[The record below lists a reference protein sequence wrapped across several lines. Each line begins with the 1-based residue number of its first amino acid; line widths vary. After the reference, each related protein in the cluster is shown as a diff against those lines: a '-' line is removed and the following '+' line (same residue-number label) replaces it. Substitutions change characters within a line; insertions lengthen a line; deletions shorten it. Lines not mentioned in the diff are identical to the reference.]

1 MPLPRARKTERL
13 VLLFL
18 LFISLFIVTAC
29 SWALWHSWQHR
40 LQDVSVQARNQA
52 LSLSRQAQDTFLQV
66 SIALDEIA
74 RQADA
79 VYSRPEAYSGRHGIL
94 AGLSL
99 PLPQLAGLYV
109 YDKAGNWLATSRDM
123 AFKQMNNADRDSF
136 IWHRDHADPGVHIG
150 QVIRSRSAEELVIPV
165 SLRLND
171 AEGNF
176 RGVALGSVKVAFF
189 RQFYGWYE
197 QSPGDM
203 LALMNTEG
211 ILLYARPFPDSVLN
225 RSLSSSP
232 LFTRLLSQSR
242 IGSSTWESRLD
253 GEERLF
259 GYARLERYPLVTAV
273 GYETQAMRYAWWKSN
288 ITGISITIFT
298 WLLVLLFGFLV
309 LRQLRASQRSQ
320 QALMHTQDE
329 LTRLNGT
336 LSDLAMLDGL
346 TGLGNRRQFDFYLEM
361 SLRGAASPVSLIMF
375 DVDYFKRYND
385 EYGHIAGDRCLQEVA
400 AVLKHLPLRS
410 TDRVTRYGGE
420 EFAIILPGTHT
431 RDAEKVAHR
440 ALEAIRRAALPHEA
454 SELPEKIVT
463 LSAGIS
469 ASPPG
474 ETPDALKLAADQALY
489 MAKKAGR
496 NCIAGSDGLCLL

>member
-1 MPLPRARKTERL
+1 MPSPRTRKTERF

-18 LFISLFIVTAC
+18 LFISVFIVTAC
-29 SWALWHSWQHR
+29 SWALWRSWQNQ
-40 LQDVSVQARNQA
+40 LQDVSVQARNQS

-66 SIALDEIA
+66 NIALDEIA
-74 RQADA
+74 RQTDELF
-79 VYSRPEAYSGRHGIL
+79 SHPQAYSGSRGIL

-99 PLPQLAGLYV
+99 PLPQLAGLFI
-109 YDKAGNWLATSRDM
+109 YDKEGNWLATSRD
-123 AFKQMNNADRDSF
+123 QHDTQINNADRESF

-150 QVIRSRSAEELVIPV
+150 RVIRSSADELVIPV

-176 RGVALGSVKVAFF
+176 RGVALGAVKVAFF

-197 QSPGDM
+197 QRPGDL

-211 ILLYARPFPDSVLN
+211 ALLYARPFPDSMIN

-242 IGSSTWESRLD
+242 IGSATWNSRLD
-253 GEERLF
+253 EQERLF
-259 GYARLERYPLVTAV
+259 GYARLERYPLVVAV
-273 GYETQAMRYAWWKSN
+273 GYEIRAIRHAWWRSN
-288 ITGISITIFT
+288 ITGISVNIFT

-309 LRQLRASQRSQ
+309 LRQLRANRRSQ
-320 QALMHTQDE
+320 QALMRTQNE
-329 LTRLNGT
+329 LTRLNST

-346 TGLGNRRQFDFYLEM
+346 TGLGNRRQFDFYLEK
-361 SLRGAASPVSLIMF
+361 SLAGAAPVSLIMF

-400 AVLKHLPLRS
+400 AVLKHLPLRG

-420 EFAIILPGTHT
+420 EFAIILPGTHA
-431 RDAEKVAHR
+431 RDAENVAHR
-440 ALEAIRRAALPHEA
+440 ALEAIRRAALPHKA
-454 SELPEKIVT
+454 TELPEKIVT

-469 ASPPG
+469 ASFSG
-474 ETPDALKLAADQALY
+474 DSADSLKLAADEALY
-489 MAKKAGR
+489 AAKKAGR
-496 NCIAGSDGLCLL
+496 NCIAGMQGICLL

>member
-1 MPLPRARKTERL
+1 MPSPRTRRTERF

-29 SWALWHSWQHR
+29 SWALWRSWQNR
-40 LQDVSVQARNQA
+40 LQDVSVQARNQS

-66 SIALDEIA
+66 NIALDEIA
-74 RQADA
+74 RQTDQ
-79 VYSRPEAYSGRHGIL
+79 VFSHPEAYSGGRGIL
-94 AGLSL
+94 AGLAL
-99 PLPQLAGLYV
+99 PLPQLAGLFV
-109 YDKAGNWLATSRDM
+109 YDKEGNWLATSRD
-123 AFKQMNNADRDSF
+123 QHDTRLNNADRESF
-136 IWHRDHADPGVHIG
+136 IWHRDHADAGVHIG
-150 QVIRSRSAEELVIPV
+150 KVIRSRSADELVIPV

-197 QSPGDM
+197 QSPGDL

-211 ILLYARPFPDSVLN
+211 LLLYARPFPDSVLN

-232 LFTRLLSQSR
+232 LFTRLLSQYR
-242 IGSSTWESRLD
+242 IGSATWNSRLD
-253 GEERLF
+253 GQERLF
-259 GYARLERYPLVTAV
+259 GYARLERYPLVVAV
-273 GYETQAMRYAWWKSN
+273 GYETRAIRHAWWMSN
-288 ITGISITIFT
+288 ITGISVNIFT

-309 LRQLRASQRSQ
+309 LRHLHANQQSQ
-320 QALMHTQDE
+320 QALMRSQDE
-329 LTRLNGT
+329 LTRLNST

-346 TGLGNRRQFDFYLEM
+346 TGLGNRRQFDFYLEK
-361 SLRGAASPVSLIMF
+361 SLEGAASPVSLIMF

-420 EFAIILPGTHT
+420 EFAIILPGTKA
-431 RDAEKVAHR
+431 RDAENVAHR
-440 ALEAIRRAALPHEA
+440 ALEAIRRAALPHGA

-469 ASPPG
+469 ASSSG
-474 ETPDALKLAADQALY
+474 DSPDSLKLAADEALY
-489 MAKKAGR
+489 VAKKAGR
-496 NCIAGSDGLCLL
+496 NCIAGTDGICLL

>member
-1 MPLPRARKTERL
+1 MPLARTRKTERL

-18 LFISLFIVTAC
+18 LFISVFIVTAC
-29 SWALWHSWQHR
+29 SWALWQSWQDR
-40 LQDVSVQARNQA
+40 LQDVSVRARNQA

-66 SIALDEIA
+66 NIALDEIA
-74 RQADA
+74 RQTDE
-79 VYSRPEAYSGRHGIL
+79 VFRRPEAYSGRSGIL

-99 PLPQLAGLYV
+99 PLPQLAGLFV
-109 YDKAGNWLATSRDM
+109 YDKEGNWLATSRDQP
-123 AFKQMNNADRDSF
+123 FRQMNNADRESF
-136 IWHRDHADPGVHIG
+136 IWHRDHADAGARIG
-150 QVIRSRSAEELVIPV
+150 QVVRSRSTGELVIPV

-189 RQFYGWYE
+189 RQYYGWYE
-197 QSPGDM
+197 QSAGDL
-203 LALMNTEG
+203 LALMNTRG

-232 LFTRLLSQSR
+232 LFTNLLSQSR
-242 IGSSTWESRLD
+242 IGSATWHSRLD

-259 GYARLERYPLVTAV
+259 GYARLERYPLVVAV
-273 GYETQAMRYAWWKSN
+273 GYETRAMRQAWWMSN
-288 ITGISITIFT
+288 ITGISVNIFT

-309 LRQLRASQRSQ
+309 LRQLRASQRSH
-320 QALMHTQDE
+320 QALMRSQDE

-346 TGLGNRRQFDFYLEM
+346 TGLGNRRQFDFYLEK
-361 SLRGAASPVSLIMF
+361 SLRDSALPVSLIMF

-400 AVLKHLPLRS
+400 ALLKHLSLRS

-420 EFAIILPGTHT
+420 EFAIILPGTHA

-454 SELPEKIVT
+454 SELAEKIVT

-469 ASPPG
+469 ASFPG
-474 ETPDALKLAADQALY
+474 DQPDALKQAADRALY
-489 MAKKAGR
+489 AAKKAGR
-496 NCIAGSDGLCLL
+496 NCIAGTEGICLL